1 MKYEFMTSSIQ
12 SQLIQNLLD
21 RYCYSITED
30 RSPAMFQIIFESFP
44 EALALARRDNKKVP
58 RIGLRIVD
66 DKGNFKFGAI
76 LNYNAPEES
85 NEDDHGSYYL
95 EFTFYEED
103 MKDLDVE
110 IDNHSTYY
118 TLALQNRANYNNA
131 RFTNINA
138 AYDILDTIIDT
149 LRSYL
154 DLNAKDDE
162 VVDLVFQGVFT
173 ASVGIEDG
181 KKVFSIVPG
190 ETVKQIVK
198 DDKQLSY

>member
-12 SQLIQNLLD
+12 SQFIQNLSD

-30 RSPAMFQIIFESFP
+30 RTAEIYQILFESFAK
-44 EALALARRDNKKVP
+44 ALVAARRDNRTSP
-58 RIGLRIVD
+58 RIGLRVID

-103 MKDLDVE
+103 MKDLDFE
-110 IDNHSTYY
+110 LDNHSTTYAM
-118 TLALQNRANYNNA
+118 ALQASSSEHSA
-131 RFTNINA
+131 RFTNIQA
-138 AYDILDTIIDT
+138 MFEIIDTALDT

-154 DLNAKDDE
+154 DINAKEDE
-162 VVDLVFQGVFT
+162 VIDLIFQGVFT

-198 DDKQLSY
+198 DDKFLS